1 MLKRIAIA
9 GGSII
14 PLLVLIGLLV
24 RYVGP
29 AAAQGLPQRTVEPP
43 IVTKMAPLVFF
54 KATTVGGS
62 TVQTGRFAKPRSQP
76 PDPITPF
83 EASDDWVQQTTVYL
97 LNRTNQGITWVL
109 ISFTFPNT
117 NVGLQATRLYLG
129 LVPETAA
136 SDPKENWWSPS
147 GAPPSAVPIV
157 NPPDRLPL
165 LVRPGELLEIR
176 LGDHWDQI
184 GRELSPQLSLGTVKR
199 MSVVVQACY
208 FAPDVM
214 WNGNHFR
221 VRDRASNTWQDA
233 DRDYF
238 PGDTESR
245 LPGQPGWP
253 EQ

>member
-1 MLKRIAIA
+1 MIKRITLAA
-9 GGSII
+9 ASII
-14 PLLVLIGLLV
+14 PLLVLIGLLA
-24 RYVGP
+24 RYIGP
-29 AAAQGLPQRTVEPP
+29 AAAQGLPQRTVETP

-54 KATTVGGS
+54 KASIPGGT

-83 EASDDWVQQTTVYL
+83 EAGDDWVQQITVYF
-97 LNRTNQGITWVL
+97 LNRAQRSLTWVF
-109 ISFTFPNT
+109 ISFDFLDANGGPNMS
-117 NVGLQATRLYLG
+117 RLYLG

-147 GAPPSAVPIV
+147 GAPPSTVPTV
-157 NPPDRLPL
+157 NPPGRLPL

-176 LGDHWDQI
+176 LGDYWDQI
-184 GRELSPQLSLGTVKR
+184 GRELSPQLSLETVRR
-199 MSVVVQACY
+199 MTVVVQGCY
-208 FAPDVM
+208 LGPDVM

-233 DRDYF
+233 NRDYF

-245 LPGQPGWP
+245 LPGLPGWP